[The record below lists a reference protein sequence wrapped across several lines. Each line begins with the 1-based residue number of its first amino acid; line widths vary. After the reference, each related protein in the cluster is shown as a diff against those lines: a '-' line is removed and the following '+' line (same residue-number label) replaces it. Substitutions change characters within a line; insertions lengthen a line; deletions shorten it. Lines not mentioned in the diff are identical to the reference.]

1 MTAKIDERL
10 IRLVNKL
17 DALNDCNESELL
29 LEVVEENGFDTVTMM
44 DDDGTGCILK
54 ATCGDVVF
62 TGVYVYVYEGI
73 VDVVWKGAEN
83 DAETPAEEKPLFLPF
98 GGNAM
103 LGGRIH
109 KALTRQYN
117 FYGRGIMSLEEYLT
131 FRRGEIVG
139 KKAEERTYSR
149 REVCL
154 EKPKLAKPIVEYYA
168 VFEDR
173 SMIGVPKIVY
183 DILNTEVVK

>member
-54 ATCGDVVF
+54 TTCCDLVF
-62 TGVYVYVYEGI
+62 TGVYVYTYDCI
-73 VDVVWKGAEN
+73 TDVVWKQQQA
-83 DAETPAEEKPLFLPF
+83 AIETPVEKPLFLPF

-103 LGGRIH
+103 LEGRIR